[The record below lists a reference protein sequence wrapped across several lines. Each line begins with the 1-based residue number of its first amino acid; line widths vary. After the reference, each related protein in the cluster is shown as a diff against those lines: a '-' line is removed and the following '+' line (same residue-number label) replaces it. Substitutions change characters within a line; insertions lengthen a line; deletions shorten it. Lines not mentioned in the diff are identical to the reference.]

1 MKTNLLLSLSFAF
14 VTSITL
20 GSNSNTE
27 ASFKQHMYPELNR
40 TIKDLFADL
49 DYTRRENFRVR
60 QLRKEAIAS
69 ALNSTEKNNECSNF
83 NDCAAVA
90 QQYVAI
96 YLKEIIAHR
105 AEGVY
110 LKQALSARKCLTCND
125 NVKQQA
131 AAFKEAVAVDVQ
143 RAIDTHE
150 KGALAQYVGHKLDEL
165 VRKKIEQDMLGK
177 SQAT

>member
-1 MKTNLLLSLSFAF
+1 
-14 VTSITL
+14 
-20 GSNSNTE
+20 
-27 ASFKQHMYPELNR
+27 MYPELHR

-90 QQYVAI
+90 RQYVAI

-105 AEGVY
+105 ARESISN
-110 LKQALSARKCLTCND
+110 K
-125 NVKQQA
+125 
-131 AAFKEAVAVDVQ
+131 
-143 RAIDTHE
+143 H
-150 KGALAQYVGHKLDEL
+150 
-165 VRKKIEQDMLGK
+165 
-177 SQAT
+177 